1 MPCYNRLTFRHPTRG
16 ILTYPQRLFNRD
28 YALLLSGNVVSTLG
42 SSVYLIAVVLLLK
55 EMTQSAV
62 VLGLFQILA
71 ILPTVLLGAFLGVIV
86 DMVSR
91 KRLVVVTDLLRGA
104 IMLVLWVLTLAP
116 GPLTP
121 GTVLAATFL
130 IGICNALFFPAVQ
143 ALTPFLVPS
152 SRVKRANAARVAGNQ
167 VTNLTGSAVG
177 GIIYIALGMPF
188 IFLANGISFIVSGVS
203 EMFIRSSGAAPAPE
217 SAIAPAAAEGAQ
229 RRTAGGAVLARRIL
243 RDVREGIRFVFAE
256 RGLRTLL
263 FANAAVLL
271 LSPPLIL
278 VMPFLVEDYLRLPE
292 AFVGYFLA
300 TMLAGGIAS
309 YVAIGAARQGGRVD
323 RFTFVL
329 SFLVLAVAIFVAGRW
344 TVPPVLFPALFV
356 AGGCIGA
363 SNLIVT
369 STVQRVVEPERHG
382 RVFALLEA
390 LSSVSAPI
398 SYAVSGVLI
407 DFVMAD
413 LSGVFLAVSAAI
425 LVLFVAVALNG
436 ELGRY
441 IERKNVAY
449 HTHER
454 S

>member
-1 MPCYNRLTFRHPTRG
+1 MDTGRV
-16 ILTYPQRLFNRD
+16 ILNQDR
-28 YALLLSGNVVSTLG
+28 
-42 SSVYLIAVVLLLK
+42 
-55 EMTQSAV
+55 
-62 VLGLFQILA
+62 FQ
-71 ILPTVLLGAFLGVIV
+71 
-86 DMVSR
+86 
-91 KRLVVVTDLLRGA
+91 
-104 IMLVLWVLTLAP
+104 LTLER
-116 GPLTP
+116 LCHQLIEEFDDFKDTC
-121 GTVLAATFL
+121 L
-130 IGICNALFFPAVQ
+130 IGIQPRGV
-143 ALTPFLVPS
+143 FLSQRIHARLIELLDLPS
-152 SRVKRANAARVAGNQ
+152 LEYGKLDITFYRDDFRMRTKPLKAN
-167 VTNLTGSAVG
+167 TT
-177 GIIYIALGMPF
+177 
-188 IFLANGISFIVSGVS
+188 
-203 EMFIRSSGAAPAPE
+203 E
-217 SAIAPAAAEGAQ
+217 
-229 RRTAGGAVLARRIL
+229 
-243 RDVREGIRFVFAE
+243 
-256 RGLRTLL
+256 
-263 FANAAVLL
+263 
-271 LSPPLIL
+271 
-278 VMPFLVEDYLRLPE
+278 MPFLVEDYLRLPE

>member
-1 MPCYNRLTFRHPTRG
+1 
-16 ILTYPQRLFNRD
+16 
-28 YALLLSGNVVSTLG
+28 
-42 SSVYLIAVVLLLK
+42 VYLIAVVLLLK

-121 GTVLAATFL
+121 ATVLAATFL

-177 GIIYIALGMPF
+177 GIIYVALGMPF

-203 EMFIRSSGAAPAPE
+203 EMFIRSSGAATAPG
-217 SAIAPAAAEGAQ
+217 SAPAAVSDAATAPAAGTNAGAPRAPAEPAPTAPAAGDADGA
-229 RRTAGGAVLARRIL
+229 RLRGAGGSALVRRIL

-323 RFTFVL
+323 RFTFVV

-441 IERKNVAY
+441 IERKNAAY
-449 HTHER
+449 YTHER